1 MEFQSRKKII
11 GKIQNCSFK
20 WAVQASHE
28 IAIHEQK
35 LIVNYKIAQPFSAR
49 LVAQYK
55 SREEVKMFLV

>member
-20 WAVQASHE
+20 WAVQAQASHE

-55 SREEVKMFLV
+55 SSEDV